1 MVKFQQKILD
11 VLGPLSRP
19 SKGLEKI
26 KKAPDDTIP
35 VSIEN
40 HIKLIDQTVL
50 LPGQAS
56 NAILHS
62 RRLQILK
69 TLIKDPKKAKKYFDG
84 KSRFT
89 SKRLSKSFWEKVQ
102 IASS

>member
-11 VLGPLSRP
+11 VLGPLTRP

-40 HIKLIDQTVL
+40 HIKLIEQTVL
-50 LPGQAS
+50 LPAQAS

-69 TLIKDPKKAKKYFDG
+69 TLIKDPKKAKKYFEG

-89 SKRLSKSFWEKVQ
+89 SKRRSISFWEKVQ